1 MNLLYLDCSAGA
13 SGDMLASA
21 LLELLPNPPAAVA
34 DLEALHIP
42 DVAFRLETLEKCGIP
57 ATHLA
62 VSVRGA
68 EEGNA
73 PAPHPHDHGRTLD
86 DILRLVGSLP
96 LAPAVAR
103 HAADVYHSLADAES
117 RAHRRPVAEIHF
129 HELGTAD
136 ALADI
141 VAVCWLLDRLSPADI
156 LASPVN
162 VGQGTVRCAHGI
174 LPVPAPATADLLRG
188 IPTYAG
194 GLADGEC
201 CTPTGA
207 ALLRHFVRRFGPQP
221 PMRVSAIGQGAGRRD
236 FPRANILRAF
246 LGTPAGDIPGADAPG
261 ATDDVLELA
270 CNIDDMTGE
279 DLAIAAKRLFEA
291 GALDVTTS
299 PVLMKKGRPGVT
311 LRLLCPPSARADLV
325 AALFRHTTT
334 IGLRETLCH
343 RYLLQRRIET
353 ATLPDG
359 TPVRRKISEGYGVRR
374 VKTEADDRE
383 RLPPAP

>member
-1 MNLLYLDCSAGA
+1 MNILYLDCSMGA

-21 LLELLPNPPAAVA
+21 LLELLPDPPAAVA
-34 DLEALHIP
+34 ALEALRIP
-42 DVAFRLETLEKCGIP
+42 GVAYRLEILEKCGIP
-57 ATHLA
+57 ATHLD
-62 VSVRGA
+62 VRA
-68 EEGNA
+68 ESAGG
-73 PAPHPHDHGRTLD
+73 HHGRSLD
-86 DILRLVGSLP
+86 DILRLLASLP
-96 LAPAVAR
+96 LSPAVAG
-103 HAADVYHSLADAES
+103 HADAVYRSLAEAES

-136 ALADI
+136 AIADI
-141 VAVCWLLDRLSPADI
+141 VAVCWLLDRLSPGDI

-174 LPVPAPATADLLRG
+174 LPVPAPAAADLLRG
-188 IPTYAG
+188 IPTCSDG
-194 GLADGEC
+194 IADGEC

-221 PMRVSAIGQGAGRRD
+221 PMRVAAIGQGAGRRD
-236 FPRANILRAF
+236 FPRANLLRAF
-246 LGTPAGDIPGADAPG
+246 LGTPAGGVPGAGAPG

-291 GALDVTTS
+291 GALDVTTT

-311 LRLLCPPSARADLV
+311 LRLLCPPSARAGLV

-334 IGLRETLCH
+334 IGLRETACH
-343 RYLLQRRIET
+343 RYLLQRRTET
-353 ATLPDG
+353 ETLPDG
-359 TPVRRKISEGYGVRR
+359 TTLRRKVSEGYGVRR

-383 RLPPAP
+383 RLPPPDAAETHFPH